1 MKCYDVYKVG
11 RVSFVVEFDST
22 GSTIARIEDRD
33 EAAKCGQALKEQG
46 YVNVSR
52 LVGGRLSAKYGETLK
67 EALAPLNEAFVC
79 ESEGYWFALA
89 QDAKS
94 IAQSLPVRLKREASL
109 EAFAPFYLKNESTRE
124 RKAEGP
130 APLGGTISGKD

>member
-11 RVSFVVEFDST
+11 RVSFIAEFDLT
-22 GSTIARIEDRD
+22 GSTVTRIKDRD
-33 EAAKCGQALKEQG
+33 EAAKLGQALGEQG

-52 LVGGRLSAKYGETLK
+52 LVGGRLSAKYGEALK
-67 EALAPLNEAFVC
+67 EALAPLDEAFVC
-79 ESEGYWFALA
+79 EGEGYWFALA

-94 IAQSLPVRLKREASL
+94 IAEKLPAKLKREASL
-109 EAFAPFYLKNESTRE
+109 DDFAPFYSKNEKTRE
-124 RKAEGP
+124 KRSEGP